1 EKPRTNFFVLIIVT
15 NTISICKFFIKI
27 ADICRN
33 NSLITPLSSRVQ
45 GDLGINIMVKKI
57 KLDNLTISGINHKHS
72 SVPGFLGK
80 YLVAA
85 LEQS

>member
-1 EKPRTNFFVLIIVT
+1 VT
-15 NTISICKFFIKI
+15 NTISICKYLIKI
-27 ADICRN
+27 ADICGN
-33 NSLITPLSSRVQ
+33 NSLIAPLASRVQ
-45 GDLGINIMVKKI
+45 GDLGINFMVKKI
-57 KLDNLTISGINHKHS
+57 KIPNLTISGINHQHS

>member
-1 EKPRTNFFVLIIVT
+1 
-15 NTISICKFFIKI
+15 
-27 ADICRN
+27 
-33 NSLITPLSSRVQ
+33 
-45 GDLGINIMVKKI
+45 MVKKI
-57 KLDNLTISGINHKHS
+57 KLDNLTISGINHKYS

>member
-1 EKPRTNFFVLIIVT
+1 VT
-15 NTISICKFFIKI
+15 NTISICKYFIKI
-27 ADICRN
+27 ADIYGN
-33 NSLITPLSSRVQ
+33 NSLITPLTSRFP
-45 GDLGINIMVKKI
+45 GDLGINIMVKLIKI
-57 KLDNLTISGINHKHS
+57 PNLTILGINHKHS